1 MTVSIDLSLKQN
13 EARDLTEEIN
23 ACLAGKKEGICLLN
37 IMDSVCGL
45 LMTKRGDERV
55 VSDILTDMEHVFPDR
70 RSYMANAEDA
80 AAFTKSAVLGSHKA
94 VNFKDGRLLMEEGV
108 GIFAV
113 CYGKDTE
120 TALEIGILS

>member
-23 ACLAGKKEGICLLN
+23 AYLAGKKEGICLLN

-70 RSYMANAEDA
+70 RSYKADDKDS

>member
-23 ACLAGKKEGICLLN
+23 ACMAGKKEGICLLN

-70 RSYMANAEDA
+70 RSYKVKEEDM
-80 AAFTKSAVLGSHKA
+80 AAFTKSAVFGSHKA
-94 VNFKDGRLLMEEGV
+94 IPYKDGRLLLEEGT

-113 CYGKDTE
+113 CYGNDTE
-120 TALEIGILS
+120 TALEIGVL